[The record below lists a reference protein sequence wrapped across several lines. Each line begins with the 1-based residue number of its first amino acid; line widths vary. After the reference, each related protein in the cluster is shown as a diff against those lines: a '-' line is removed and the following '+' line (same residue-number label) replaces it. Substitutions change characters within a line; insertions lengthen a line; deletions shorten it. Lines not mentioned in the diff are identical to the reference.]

1 MSQASVVDANVH
13 AGVLLFD
20 GSKHGQ
26 NLVLVRQITLDGHQD
41 ATEAFSLTLRRQFL
55 K

>member
-13 AGVLLFD
+13 AGVLRFD
-20 GSKHGQ
+20 GSEHGQ
-26 NLVLVRQITLDGHQD
+26 NLVLVRQVALDRHQD
-41 ATEAFSLTLRRQFL
+41 TTEAFTLTLGRQFL

>member
-13 AGVLLFD
+13 ARVLLFD
-20 GSKHGQ
+20 GGEHGQ
-26 NLVLVRQITLDGHQD
+26 NLVLVRQVALDRHQD
-41 ATEAFSLTLRRQFL
+41 AIEAFTLTLRRQFL